1 MLLALKWLLLLV
13 AVREIGRRAAP
24 RQPSAPIEL
33 EAAAG
38 HFGACSWIQN
48 RCHCISRK
56 ANVPKSRAFPPPRLF
71 FVGLTIRVVTAT
83 KATKPYARITITK
96 IL

>member
-13 AVREIGRRAAP
+13 AVREIGRRAGP
-24 RQPSAPIEL
+24 RQPSAPIES
-33 EAAAG
+33 EAAAD

-56 ANVPKSRAFPPPRLF
+56 ANVPKSRAFPPPGF
-71 FVGLTIRVVTAT
+71 FL
-83 KATKPYARITITK
+83 
-96 IL
+96 LD